1 MNPVFPSTLIMS
13 VLVLGGCRNQT
24 VPVAPAV
31 KPAVARTGWNDL
43 NKNGKKDIY
52 EDPGQST
59 EQRIGDLLKQMTQ
72 AEKLGQITQGHLTP
86 DKEKGYAGPL
96 RLGEVGSLLPGGG
109 AVGNPELRNRLQ
121 KIAVEESRLGI
132 PFILGFDSIHGFRT
146 IFPIPLAQASAWEPE
161 LFEKTQAVSAFESS
175 AGGIDWAFAPMVDLA
190 RDPRWGRI
198 AEGFG
203 EDPWLGSLCAAAAVR
218 GFQGKDASDPRRIV
232 ACLKHYVAYGAAEG
246 GRDYN
251 TTDLSEYQL
260 RNFYLPQFH
269 AGVDAGALTL
279 MSAFNCING
288 VPASANHHTLTE
300 ILRGEWG
307 FKGFVVSDWTA
318 ITELMPHGVA
328 ANDADCARLGITAG
342 VDMEMLSTTYRGTL
356 DKQIKE
362 GKVQQAVIDEAVRR
376 ILRVKFQRGLFDRP
390 YVDETWQQNAYLQP
404 DALALARQAV
414 IKSCVLLKN
423 DKEILPLSRNGVK
436 LVALIGPM
444 ANEKGE
450 LIGSW
455 PGNGKA
461 ADVVPLA
468 DGLRARLGPD
478 ASLTVAKGCSLIKGK
493 RTITRTDGVI
503 VEDPNAPKDQAGDA
517 EFAAAVQTAGTADIV
532 ILALGEPAGWSGENA
547 TRTELGLTGR
557 QEELFEAVAATGKP
571 VIVILFNG
579 RPLAI
584 PRLKE
589 KASAILEAWQPGSQ
603 GGNAIADLLFGDA
616 SPSGRLTATFP
627 LTVGQVP
634 VYYNRLNTGRPGNQN
649 YRDSTSKPLFPFGY
663 GLTYTSFSYS
673 SARLSTTTLKSGD
686 TLTVTAT
693 ITNTGKRAGDEVVQ
707 LYLRD
712 PAATRARPVRELKGF
727 RKIHLEPGA
736 SQEVMFTI
744 GKDQLGFFDET
755 GRWLVEPGRFEAWIA
770 PDAASGTPI
779 AFELK

>member
-1 MNPVFPSTLIMS
+1 MVD
-13 VLVLGGCRNQT
+13 Q
-24 VPVAPAV
+24 A
-31 KPAVARTGWNDL
+31 GWNDL
-43 NKNGKKDIY
+43 NKNGQKDLY
-52 EDPGQST
+52 ENPAQPV
-59 EQRIGDLLKQMTQ
+59 EKRIADLLARMTQ

-86 DKEKGYAGPL
+86 DQEKHCADAL
-96 RLGEVGSLLPGGG
+96 RKSQIGSLLPGGG

-121 KIAVEESRLGI
+121 KIAIEESRLGI

-175 AGGIDWAFAPMVDLA
+175 AGGVDWAFAPMVDLA

-203 EDPWLGSLCAAAAVR
+203 EDPYLGSLCAAAAVR
-218 GFQGKDASDPRRIV
+218 GFQGENASQPRRIV
-232 ACLKHYVAYGAAEG
+232 ACLKHYVAYGATEG

-288 VPASANHHTLTE
+288 VPASANRHTLTE

-307 FKGFVVSDWTA
+307 FSGFVVSDWTA
-318 ITELMPHGVA
+318 ITELMAHGVA
-328 ANDADCARLGITAG
+328 ANEADCARLGITAG
-342 VDMEMLSTTYRGTL
+342 VDMEMLSTTYRDTL
-356 DKQIKE
+356 ARQVKDGRIK
-362 GKVQQAVIDEAVRR
+362 QAVIDEAVRR

-390 YVDETWQQNAYLQP
+390 YVDETWQRNAYLQP
-404 DALALARQAV
+404 AALALAREAAV
-414 IKSCVLLKN
+414 KSCVLLKN
-423 DKEILPLSRNGVK
+423 DNGILPLARLGVK
-436 LVALIGPM
+436 LAVIGPM
-444 ANEKGE
+444 ANDKGE

-468 DGLRARLGPD
+468 DGIRAKLGPE
-478 ASLTVAKGCSLIKGK
+478 ASLAVAKGCNVAKGK

-503 VEDPNAPKDQAGDA
+503 VADPNAPKDQVGDA
-517 EFAAAVQTAGTADIV
+517 EFAAAVQAAEAADIV

-557 QEELFEAVAATGKP
+557 QEELFAAIAATGKP
-571 VIVILFNG
+571 LVVVLFNG

-584 PRLKE
+584 PRLQE
-589 KASAILEAWQPGSQ
+589 KAAAILEAWQPGSQ
-603 GGNAIADLLFGDA
+603 GGHAIADLLFGDA
-616 SPSGRLTATFP
+616 SPAGRLTATFP
-627 LTVGQVP
+627 LAVGQVP
-634 VYYNRLNTGRPGNQN
+634 IYYNRLNTGRPGNQN

-663 GLTYTSFSYS
+663 GLTYTSFSYTPAKL
-673 SARLSTTTLKSGD
+673 SATTLKTGG

-712 PAATRARPVRELKGF
+712 PAASRARPVRELKGF
-727 RKIHLEPGA
+727 RKIHLEAGA
-736 SQEVMFTI
+736 SQKVAFTI
-744 GKDQLGFFDET
+744 GSAQLGFFDET

-770 PDAASGTPI
+770 PDSASGNPV
-779 AFELK
+779 AFELE